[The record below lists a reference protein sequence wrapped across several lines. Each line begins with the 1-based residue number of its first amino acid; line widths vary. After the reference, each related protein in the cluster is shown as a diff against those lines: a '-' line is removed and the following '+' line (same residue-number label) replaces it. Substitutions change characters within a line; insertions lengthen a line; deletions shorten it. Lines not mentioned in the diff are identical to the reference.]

1 MVSWKA
7 VITMSKKKKNKDKL
21 DKTLVEK
28 ILDQH
33 KIAYEQHISE
43 ISEDHGVAQVG
54 TGKPVLDGHPVY
66 KTLAVNG
73 NKTGSIVG
81 VVPLSGHLDLKKIAK
96 ASGNKKCEMIP
107 LKQLEKTTGYV
118 HGANT
123 PIGIYHSKKFPIFLD
138 ESVLN
143 EDGIWVSSGEVGRSV
158 MVNPLDLQKLVK
170 ATVADLQE

>member
-1 MVSWKA
+1 
-7 VITMSKKKKNKDKL
+7 MSKKKKNKDKL

-54 TGKPVLDGHPVY
+54 TGKPVLSGHPVY

-73 NKTGSIVG
+73 NKTGPIVG

-96 ASGNKKCEMIP
+96 LPA
-107 LKQLEKTTGYV
+107 T
-118 HGANT
+118 
-123 PIGIYHSKKFPIFLD
+123 
-138 ESVLN
+138 
-143 EDGIWVSSGEVGRSV
+143 RSV
-158 MVNPLDLQKLVK
+158 K
-170 ATVADLQE
+170 

>member
-28 ILDQH
+28 ILDQQ

-54 TGKPVLDGHPVY
+54 TGNPILEGHPVY

-73 NKTGSIVG
+73 NKTGPIVG

-107 LKQLEKTTGYV
+107 LKKLEKTTGYV

-123 PIGIYHSKKFPIFLD
+123 PIGIYHAKKYPVYLD
-138 ESVLN
+138 QSVN
-143 EDGIWVSSGEVGRSV
+143 DSEAIWVSSGEVGRSV
-158 MVNPLDLQKLVK
+158 LIAPSDLIKLVK